1 MLRLVEPQELASS
14 EKKGFENM
22 EAVKKEV
29 KDPLYYESKG
39 CDKDFSVLHM
49 ILELFR
55 LKCKTWLVR
64 RKFQWFIGSPNRSSS
79 EDQQVDNQYISTEE
93 GYLSFDNWS

>member
-49 ILELFR
+49 ILEVL
-55 LKCKTWLVR
+55 L
-64 RKFQWFIGSPNRSSS
+64 Q
-79 EDQQVDNQYISTEE
+79 
-93 GYLSFDNWS
+93 